1 MIDEV
6 IEDEQFDAE
15 LAAERHDEVV
25 AALKEIASELAPE
38 RNQAVVAV
46 LQQIAKRENTDIL
59 KGLSTATRAIESLNF
74 ASDLSKIESVL
85 SKNNELQANILKEM
99 RKTIHIQIKR
109 TKIGLLDEL
118 VITKK

>member
-25 AALKEIASELAPE
+25 TALKQIASELAPE

-74 ASDLSKIESVL
+74 ASDLGKIESVL
-85 SKNNELQANILKEM
+85 SKNNELQAEILKEM
-99 RKTIHIQIKR
+99 RKT
-109 TKIGLLDEL
+109 TKITFTRNKLGFLEGCE
-118 VITKK
+118 ITKQ